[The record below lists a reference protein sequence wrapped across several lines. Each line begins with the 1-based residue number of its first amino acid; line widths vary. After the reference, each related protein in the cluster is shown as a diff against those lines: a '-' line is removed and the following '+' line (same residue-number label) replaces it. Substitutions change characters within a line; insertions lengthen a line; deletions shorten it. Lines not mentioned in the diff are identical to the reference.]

1 MPSTLDLE
9 VAQAAYKVVTEL
21 CVIKRGESLL
31 VTIDSAGTWR
41 IAEELAKAGEA
52 IGAKVMVAYHSTP
65 VGVGKVG
72 EVYQPDPL
80 KAAIPATDVWIE
92 VNSQWLG
99 YSTPYEQALVPPRR
113 VRYMCLCGLN
123 EERIVRCI
131 GKIDLT
137 AMAEFQRLVCDLVRA
152 ARNMHVTTPAGTDV
166 SFENDPR
173 RPVLSEGWC

>member
-21 CVIKRGESLL
+21 CAIQRGESLL

-65 VGVGKVG
+65 IGVGKVA
-72 EVYQPDPL
+72 EPYLPDSL

-92 VNSQWLG
+92 VNYQWLG
-99 YSTPYEQALVPPRR
+99 YSTPYE
-113 VRYMCLCGLN
+113 
-123 EERIVRCI
+123 
-131 GKIDLT
+131 
-137 AMAEFQRLVCDLVRA
+137 
-152 ARNMHVTTPAGTDV
+152 
-166 SFENDPR
+166 
-173 RPVLSEGWC
+173 